1 MSGHKPDPKQDK
13 KSPSITGGDGSIVS
27 KIQDVIRP
35 ADDKGG
41 PSIAGLKSEDVG
53 KTLDSPVME
62 PVVKVIERAITKI
75 DPDTKEER
83 ARETEYISARIAHLD
98 ILITV
103 GLYYTSL
110 LMSWFTQL
118 GNSYS
123 VQDFFTNLFL
133 ESFDISDWNFGSLD
147 LVGKISG
154 ATASLQ
160 TVMLGM
166 VGVVRIGYM
175 SLKKPVPEAIS
186 GPMYFGGPFQILH
199 LLSPSTHQYYKSST
213 SLDALLSQSI
223 SAVSQGLII
232 VAACSAF
239 GTRDEALGPLINS
252 AGTETGSGFTPGP
265 PTIDN
270 STLIEPGDVAN
281 LTLAVQNA
289 AMFSS
294 VTYTITVC
302 AIIMTSFLNLIKW
315 MADVWTTSKERLIVY
330 ETFKVVTRALT
341 CQPCIGDGP
350 LNIRKAKFFG
360 SKGKKKTEDRE
371 ALLEEAGQDPDGG
384 DKDDGEGKGGKDSEK
399 TASEKDTEK
408 VIVITEKD
416 KDGNGNGNGGKNEG
430 EKESSKEEDEKES
443 SKEEDEKESSKEA

>member
-13 KSPSITGGDGSIVS
+13 KSPITITTGGDGSIVS

-53 KTLDSPVME
+53 KALDSPIIE
-62 PVVKVIERAITKI
+62 PVVKVIERAITQV
-75 DPDTKEER
+75 DPDTKEEM

-98 ILITV
+98 IFITV

-123 VQDFFTNLFL
+123 VQDFFMNLFL
-133 ESFDISDWNFGSLD
+133 QSFDIRDWNFGSLD

-160 TVMLGM
+160 TVILGM

-175 SLKKPVPEAIS
+175 SFKKPVPVAIS

-199 LLSPSTHQYYKSST
+199 LLSPSTHNYHKSSA
-213 SLDALLSQSI
+213 SLDAMLSQAI

-239 GTRDEALGPLINS
+239 GTRDDALDPLINS

-289 AMFSS
+289 AMFSG
-294 VTYTITVC
+294 VTYTITVS

-315 MADVWTTSKERLIVY
+315 MADVWTTNKERLIVY

-350 LNIRKAKFFG
+350 LNIRNAKFFG

-371 ALLEEAGQDPDGG
+371 ALLEEAGQDPGGG
-384 DKDDGEGKGGKDSEK
+384 DKDDGEGKEGKDSEK

-408 VIVITEKD
+408 VTVITEKD
-416 KDGNGNGNGGKNEG
+416 KDGNGGKNEG
-430 EKESSKEEDEKES
+430 EKESSKEEDEKKS
-443 SKEEDEKESSKEA
+443 PKEGDEKESSKEA